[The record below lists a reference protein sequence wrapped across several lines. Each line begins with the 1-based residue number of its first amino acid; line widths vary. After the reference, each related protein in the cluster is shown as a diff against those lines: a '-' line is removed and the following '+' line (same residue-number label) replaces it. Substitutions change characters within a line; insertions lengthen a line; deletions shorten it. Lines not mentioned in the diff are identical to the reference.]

1 MVPCVSL
8 KWKLTVSNHIWSV
21 CAQKSCILM
30 FWIIF
35 LSLSFAPTTFIFAG
49 YFPALFPSLEIIFKW
64 LRNIILVSTV
74 DMTSERLCWPVTQ
87 ISLFILQFLVTGQYL
102 ELFSFR
108 VLHYSIS
115 PVIYWSLL
123 SRHEWF
129 SLKSF
134 FHDFFSHLLNFV
146 FPRWRWVGN
155 WSFFL
160 NFVGSEYWCDMI
172 EGLQCASVCRVVNAW
187 CRFCFLCIFF
197 SKSLPSIQ
205 FSF

>member
-49 YFPALFPSLEIIFKW
+49 YFPALFPSLEIIFEW

-74 DMTSERLCWPVTQ
+74 ERLCFLTSHLNFTF
-87 ISLFILQFLVTGQYL
+87 ISQFLVTGQYL
-102 ELFSFR
+102 KLFSFR
-108 VLHYSIS
+108 VLNYSIS

-123 SRHEWF
+123 SRNEWF

-134 FHDFFSHLLNFV
+134 FRDFFSHSLNFV
-146 FPRWRWVGN
+146 LPRWRWVGI
-155 WSFFL
+155 WSFF
-160 NFVGSEYWCDMI
+160 WI
-172 EGLQCASVCRVVNAW
+172 
-187 CRFCFLCIFF
+187 
-197 SKSLPSIQ
+197 
-205 FSF
+205 